1 MLFSFQV
8 LHLHEFKKKKK
19 KTWHREKWNLHKPP
33 FQGLSVFS
41 LRGCTLNNAARWCQ
55 LSVSA
60 VFMSYRGARSYL
72 QSTQAIS
79 PLPFHLF
86 HIINKQIE
94 PGVIAKKL
102 KTHFQNKK
110 KDALWECWHGWGW
123 GGGTLTKEDIQF
135 PGIFFTPQSFVTWC
149 NPDLHERLRGD

>member
-1 MLFSFQV
+1 
-8 LHLHEFKKKKK
+8 
-19 KTWHREKWNLHKPP
+19 
-33 FQGLSVFS
+33 
-41 LRGCTLNNAARWCQ
+41 
-55 LSVSA
+55 
-60 VFMSYRGARSYL
+60 MSYRGARSYL

-86 HIINKQIE
+86 HIINKQID

-110 KDALWECWHGWGW
+110 KGRLVRMLTRVGVG
-123 GGGTLTKEDIQF
+123 GGGTLMKEDIQF